1 MTTAQQSTSGSG
13 WFSKLVV
20 VLLLGLA
27 IGLYLQIVMVDGNRQ
42 ANEPAPQASEPAPQ
56 ASVRVVES
64 NATEAVAAKPGLQD
78 LPQAQMDL
86 IKRVFAP
93 ETLN

>member
-27 IGLYLQIVMVDGNRQ
+27 IGLYLQIVMVDGNR
-42 ANEPAPQASEPAPQ
+42 QASEPAPQ